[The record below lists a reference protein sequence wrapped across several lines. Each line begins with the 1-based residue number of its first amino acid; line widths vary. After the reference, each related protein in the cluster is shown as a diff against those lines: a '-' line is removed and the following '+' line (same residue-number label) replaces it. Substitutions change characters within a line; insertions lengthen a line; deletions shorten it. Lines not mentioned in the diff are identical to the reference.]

1 MLWKESANRS
11 MEGENSHHLILYIN
25 FYWNTET
32 AIFWCIIFAPLCATT
47 AKVSSCNRHS
57 IAHKPTIFSIWI
69 FTKKKLAD
77 TLTLK
82 RQKST
87 GHCDA
92 RTMRASQGR
101 KAGDDREEGS
111 TEEMLWGRG
120 GGGRCVEGDE
130 EWHRKRCWPTRP
142 PEREV
147 SLRREHIP
155 SFEIISRNLQTWV
168 QILVCIKQFLKLLFS
183 FEHPD
188 GPESPERRC

>member
-1 MLWKESANRS
+1 M
-11 MEGENSHHLILYIN
+11 
-25 FYWNTET
+25 
-32 AIFWCIIFAPLCATT
+32 
-47 AKVSSCNRHS
+47 SSCNRHS

-111 TEEMLWGRG
+111 TEEMLSGRG

-130 EWHRKRCWPTRP
+130 E
-142 PEREV
+142 
-147 SLRREHIP
+147 
-155 SFEIISRNLQTWV
+155 
-168 QILVCIKQFLKLLFS
+168 
-183 FEHPD
+183 
-188 GPESPERRC
+188 